1 MKDYGI
7 VCHMKFF
14 ILNFEAFL
22 TTVYVLD
29 KIWTGDLYAPLQW
42 RMEDMAVDVVIYRFI
57 GEK

>member
-1 MKDYGI
+1 MGLYVI
-7 VCHMKFF
+7 WNFSF
-14 ILNFEAFL
+14 WIFEAFL
-22 TTVYVLD
+22 TTVYVVD